1 MDLQISVF
9 LLFILFTAGHSLYC
23 YECMGLTGFC
33 VKKPV
38 MCPFGASNCVSSTM
52 VVEIGNI
59 RSNMKIKGCSLGCKS
74 GSMNLGIL
82 KSSYSCCGTSFCNA
96 KDSPEPNTIVR
107 NGKTCYYCDGL
118 SCSNILSC
126 SGSEDRCITATGSV
140 EGQATVVKGCVA
152 KSICDSKT
160 LANRFQDISCCKGNL
175 CNGDESVAE
184 SITQSFIQNIT
195 QSFMYDDD
203 ESVTQSFIQSV
214 TQSFVY
220 NNAENVKYSDAKS
233 VKKSFM
239 YDDAK
244 SVTYNVA
251 QSVSQSFL
259 FFCTSLLFFILL
271 N

>member
-1 MDLQISVF
+1 MERPATIVMDWAAQTYWAVQGVKTAALQQQVRN
-9 LLFILFTAGHSLYC
+9 YWR
-23 YECMGLTGFC
+23 
-33 VKKPV
+33 K
-38 MCPFGASNCVSSTM
+38 
-52 VVEIGNI
+52 
-59 RSNMKIKGCSLGCKS
+59 KIKVIICALLSLKGHIFK
-74 GSMNLGIL
+74 LL
-82 KSSYSCCGTSFCNA
+82 QYTF
-96 KDSPEPNTIVR
+96 TIGQLIYLLR
-107 NGKTCYYCDGL
+107 LTQ
-118 SCSNILSC
+118 SNIYFFLS
-126 SGSEDRCITATGSV
+126 ESV
-140 EGQATVVKGCVA
+140 EGRATVVKGCVA

-233 VKKSFM
+233 AKKSFM

>member
-1 MDLQISVF
+1 
-9 LLFILFTAGHSLYC
+9 
-23 YECMGLTGFC
+23 
-33 VKKPV
+33 
-38 MCPFGASNCVSSTM
+38 
-52 VVEIGNI
+52 
-59 RSNMKIKGCSLGCKS
+59 MKIKGCSLGCES

-82 KSSYSCCGTSFCNA
+82 KSSYSCCSTSFCNA
-96 KDSPEPNTIVR
+96 KYSPDPNTIVR

-140 EGQATVVKGCVA
+140 EGRATVVKGCVA
-152 KSICDSKT
+152 KSICDSKS
-160 LANRFQDISCCKGNL
+160 LVNRFQDISCCKGNL
-175 CNGDESVAE
+175 CNGDESV
-184 SITQSFIQNIT
+184 TQSVTQSAT

-214 TQSFVY
+214 TQSFMYDDDESFTQSFFQSGTQSFVY
-220 NNAENVKYSDAKS
+220 NNAENVKYNDAESAMYSDAKS

-251 QSVSQSFL
+251 QTISQSFL
-259 FFCTSLLFFILL
+259 FLCSSLLFFILL
-271 N
+271 H